1 MPGIRKIPLAAIT
14 LWVSL
19 SGPVPAQ
26 ADDGETASK
35 VAAQVE
41 LLGHEDFELRK
52 QASDELEAML
62 EDNEQVGKLL
72 KTYRQHEDPEIRAR
86 VQDLVKKAS
95 LEVLAW
101 IDPAEE
107 NKARSLSKSKA
118 KHDVVL
124 KITNQGKQPVKVYH
138 MCSCKHKKEGGG
150 NRKQHLNKL
159 EPGASHTCKDAWEK
173 RYYVITD
180 MDGKAL
186 GLYLT
191 GEKDARIL
199 FKGAPGGNGE

>member
-1 MPGIRKIPLAAIT
+1 MRGICKIPVAVLT
-14 LWVSL
+14 LWVSFSSL
-19 SGPVPAQ
+19 VLAQ
-26 ADDGETASK
+26 ADDGENARK

-41 LLGHEDFELRK
+41 LLGHEDFEVRK
-52 QASDELEAML
+52 QASDDLEAML
-62 EDNEQVGKLL
+62 EDNQQIAALL
-72 KTYRQHEDPEIRAR
+72 KTYNDHEDPEIRAR
-86 VQDLVKKAS
+86 IQDLVNKAS

-107 NKARSLSKSKA
+107 NKARSLSKGNA

-124 KITNQGKQPVKVYH
+124 KIINQSKQPVKVYH
-138 MCSCKHKKEGGG
+138 MCSCKHKEEGGG
-150 NRKQHLNKL
+150 NRKQHVKKL
-159 EPGASHTCKDAWEK
+159 EPGATHTCKDAWEK

-191 GEKDARIL
+191 GESNARIL
-199 FKGAPGGNGE
+199 HRDFPGKE